1 MNCQTFEPTINDL
14 ARGQMMEAAL
24 EAGADDVA
32 TSEEGH
38 EIITSMESFGEVAKA
53 LEAKF
58 GEARKAA
65 LTWKP
70 QNTIAVDDETG
81 EKLLKLMDL
90 LNEHDDVQNVYANF
104 EISDA
109 LVAKMGG

>member
-1 MNCQTFEPTINDL
+1 ML
-14 ARGQMMEAAL
+14 EAAI
-24 EAGADDVA
+24 EAGADDVVS
-32 TSEEGH
+32 SEDGH
-38 EIITSMESFGEVAKA
+38 EVYASPETFREVAKG

-65 LTWKP
+65 LIWKP

-81 EKLLKLMDL
+81 EKLFKLLDV

-104 EISDA
+104 EVSDA
-109 LVAKMGG
+109 LAAKMSA